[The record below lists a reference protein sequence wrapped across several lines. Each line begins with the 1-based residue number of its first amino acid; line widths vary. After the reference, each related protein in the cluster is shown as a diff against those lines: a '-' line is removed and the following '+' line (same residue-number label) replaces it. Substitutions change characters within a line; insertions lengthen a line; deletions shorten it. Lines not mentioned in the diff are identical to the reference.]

1 MYRLL
6 LLIVSLVFSSLV
18 GAVTF
23 DEQMRTLP
31 LGQSMYVFEDV
42 RGDASIDDI
51 ASPAVQGSFRLH
63 DKPVLNAGYS
73 RSVFWLR
80 LDLHYLPQQ
89 AQGPRNWLLELAYP
103 PLDHLELYLPDEAG
117 GFTLAQRT
125 GDSLPFDTRQIRQHN
140 YLFELNLEPNQNLS
154 LIHI

>member
-6 LLIVSLVFSSLV
+6 LLVLSFVFSSLV

-23 DEQMRTLP
+23 DEQTRMLP

-42 RGDASIDDI
+42 RGDASIDDV
-51 ASPAVQGSFRLH
+51 ASSAVQGSFRLH

-80 LDLHYLPQQ
+80 LDLEYRPVQ
-89 AQGPRNWLLELAYP
+89 AQGDRNWLLELAYP
-103 PLDHLELYLPDEAG
+103 CLLY
-117 GFTLAQRT
+117 TSRCV
-125 GDSLPFDTRQIRQHN
+125 
-140 YLFELNLEPNQNLS
+140 
-154 LIHI
+154 